1 LKGEIL
7 LFETAGQ
14 SQFALTGGLC
24 VIEGF
29 IAAKIERIRINN
41 AQRPLL
47 DKNTIQK
54 RWTVASA
61 EGETTT
67 VHELVQITERSY
79 YIQCPAKIGLVRLAG
94 NDICLIDRGSDKDA
108 GRKIRQVLD
117 ANGWRLTAIY
127 NTHCNADHIGGNQY
141 LQKQTGCQIYALESS
156 AISSDTPSRSLTS
169 CAMGTPSGS
178 CAASSY

>member
-1 LKGEIL
+1 MKGEIL

-14 SQFALTGGLC
+14 GQIALTGGPGVNEVL
-24 VIEGF
+24 IE
-29 IAAKIERIRINN
+29 AKNGKNPIKK
-41 AQRPLL
+41 AQKTTL